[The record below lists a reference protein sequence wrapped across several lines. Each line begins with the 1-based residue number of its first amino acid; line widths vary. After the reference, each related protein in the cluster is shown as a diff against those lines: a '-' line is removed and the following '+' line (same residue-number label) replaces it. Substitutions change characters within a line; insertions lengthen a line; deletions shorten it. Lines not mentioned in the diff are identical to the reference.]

1 MLAGLGLWAR
11 QNYRR
16 QVNLE
21 QMKWLQQLYDSFY
34 NSDRY
39 KTVRQMIDF
48 DDLGQT
54 MDLLRRGETD
64 PHHLSL
70 PERDRLDEFTDYLN
84 FFEWLAYLE
93 KEKQL
98 TFAQLDS
105 MFRYYMTRLLEID
118 KNRELRKYIQ
128 EEGYEQL
135 SRLLDRYGRDIRVVS
150 ESKGIASSRGSSS
163 SG

>member
-39 KTVRQMIDF
+39 KEVRQMVDF
-48 DDLGQT
+48 DELGHT
-54 MDLLRRGETD
+54 MELLRRSETD

-70 PERDRLDEFTDYLN
+70 PERAQLDQFTDYLN

-93 KEKQL
+93 KEGQL
-98 TFAQLDS
+98 TFSQLDT
-105 MFRYYMTRLLEID
+105 MFRYYLTRLLEID

-135 SRLLDRYGRDIRVVS
+135 SRLLGRYGRDIRVAPA
-150 ESKGIASSRGSSS
+150 SKGIASSGGSST
-163 SG
+163 GG